1 MEWKDLL
8 WQSGAMLLA
17 VVVGM
22 KFFGP
27 LPPASTPSLR
37 DSVHASLHALEGRLD
52 TMIEMLAQQRPPGP
66 RPSDRAASSL
76 NTEEITRTLRTIVAT
91 LSRLETTAPP
101 MPPPHASPGGSP
113 WAREPGPRPP
123 PPMPPPHASSDGSP
137 WAREPGPRPPPPGPP
152 MAWMQ
157 ELPEETRQQVDEI
170 FQEHALLLRE
180 KMAVASEGGR
190 PPLEALHTIMEE
202 TNEEMKTKLQA
213 ILPEEAYRNFLD
225 SLPPPPPVPQP

>member
-27 LPPASTPSLR
+27 LPPASTPPLR
-37 DSVHASLHALEGRLD
+37 DSVQASLHALEGRLD

-66 RPSDRAASSL
+66 RPSDGAASSL
-76 NTEEITRTLRTIVAT
+76 NTEEIHRTLRTIVAT

-113 WAREPGPRPP
+113 WAREPEPRPP
-123 PPMPPPHASSDGSP
+123 PPV
-137 WAREPGPRPPPPGPP
+137 PP

-157 ELPEETRQQVDEI
+157 ELPEATRQQVDEI
-170 FQEHALLLRE
+170 FQEHAILLRE

-202 TNEEMKTKLQA
+202 TNEEMKTKLKA